1 MKLNHIYLINLDSEV
16 TRILGPFTKPED
28 KDKPENSF
36 GIIQPSGIIV
46 DKKSGYVFIS
56 SRGNKRIEILN
67 KNFVYEA
74 SHERKTAAKFD
85 PVGLA
90 ISNDT
95 LYVANNSYRNIL
107 TFRFK
112 HWRVN
117 DEREDYSFGF
127 INIFSCFGSI
137 HLNKHHNNKNFYPFK
152 NVFEFVF
159 FFLDFLYI
167 RARFFVLK

>member
-112 HWRVN
+112 HWRVK
-117 DEREDYSFGF
+117 DKRET
-127 INIFSCFGSI
+127 I
-137 HLNKHHNNKNFYPFK
+137 HLGSSIYFRVLALYTSTNTIIIKTFIPSKMFLNLFS
-152 NVFEFVF
+152 
-159 FFLDFLYI
+159 FFLIFCTSGPDFL
-167 RARFFVLK
+167 F

>member
-1 MKLNHIYLINLDSEV
+1 MFNSNFFGRIQIIETRDLKDEVTKCRFIAVTNYNQILVTAMKLNHIYLVNLDSEV

-36 GIIQPSGIIV
+36 GIVQPSGIVV

-74 SHERKTAAKFD
+74 SHERKAGKFD

-90 ISNDT
+90 VINDT
-95 LYVANNSYRNIL
+95 LYVANNCYRNIL

-112 HWRVN
+112 HWRV
-117 DEREDYSFGF
+117 
-127 INIFSCFGSI
+127 
-137 HLNKHHNNKNFYPFK
+137 KN
-152 NVFEFVF
+152 
-159 FFLDFLYI
+159 
-167 RARFFVLK
+167 